1 MAADFNQFT
10 VICRLTRDPERR
22 DFGSGGA
29 VVNMGLAFTGNTR
42 KNQQTGQYEDE
53 PCFLDAKAFISNDGR
68 GIGDVVMRFC
78 RKGSRVFI
86 AGRLILEQWED
97 RNTGAKMRAHRLI
110 VERLS
115 LLDGRSDNGGGNNSG
130 GGNQNRGGNRAAGR
144 GQQNAGSWDDFGGGN
159 DAGGFGGS
167 EEDPIPF

>member
-115 LLDGRSDNGGGNNSG
+115 LLDGRSDNGGGNQGGGYSG
-130 GGNQNRGGNRAAGR
+130 GGNQGGGR
-144 GQQNAGSWDDFGGGN
+144 GQSAPRGGQNAGSWDDFGGN
-159 DAGGFGGS
+159 DSGHD
-167 EEDPIPF
+167 EDPIPF